1 MSKAKKCVPP
11 LRFRAETLP
20 HAECGSM
27 RNAKPWETKPLNEWL
42 EVSNAENRG
51 GIFSAEDVL
60 SVSGE
65 FGVVNQ
71 IEFQGRSF
79 AGASLAHYRVL
90 KKGQV
95 VYTKS
100 PLKRAPFGIV
110 KANQFQDGIVSSLYG
125 VYDVKDAEPAFVQR
139 YFDAIDRLNN
149 YLCPLVNKGAKNTLL
164 ISDEDALAGMV
175 CFPSPPEQR
184 KIGGFFCSLDA
195 LIEAR
200 AKALEKIESL
210 KKSML
215 QKMFPHGE
223 SLVPEVRF
231 KEFCD
236 DATRQLSAVQINAGG
251 KGEDARPTSVPWE
264 RKRLGEIAEYV
275 TEKNI
280 HGQITEVFTNSAEN
294 GIVSQLEYFD
304 NAIAKNISAY
314 CIVHENAFVYNPR
327 ISVTAPVG
335 PINRNATGR
344 IGVVSPLYT
353 IFRTKGIDVV
363 YLSCFFKTTCWH
375 DFMFLNGDS
384 GARADRFSIKKETL
398 LELPILVPPLP
409 EQQKIGSYFRS
420 LDALIAARREEVG
433 KLKQMKKALLERMFV

>member
-20 HAECGSM
+20 HAECGPM
-27 RNAKPWETKPLNEWL
+27 RDAKPWETKPLNEWL
-42 EVSNAENRG
+42 AVSNAENRG
-51 GIFSAEDVL
+51 GMFSAEEVL

-65 FGVVNQ
+65 YGVVNQ
-71 IEFQGRSF
+71 IDFQGRSF

-110 KANQFQDGIVSSLYG
+110 KANQFQDGIVSALYG

-200 AKALEKIESL
+200 AKALEKVESL

-215 QKMFPHGE
+215 QKMFPQDD

-231 KEFCD
+231 KGFGEEWQKN
-236 DATRQLSAVQINAGG
+236 QLSDIVVFSKG
-251 KGEDARPTSVPWE
+251 KGYSKSDIRESGIPLFLYGRMYTDYRFVVDEINTYALLKEDSVLSKGCEVVLPASGETPEDIARASAIVRKGVILGGDLNVLVPKDCRE
-264 RKRLGEIAEYV
+264 VASPFLALG
-275 TEKNI
+275 
-280 HGQITEVFTNSAEN
+280 
-294 GIVSQLEYFD
+294 
-304 NAIAKNISAY
+304 
-314 CIVHENAFVYNPR
+314 
-327 ISVTAPVG
+327 
-335 PINRNATGR
+335 
-344 IGVVSPLYT
+344 
-353 IFRTKGIDVV
+353 
-363 YLSCFFKTTCWH
+363 LSCGRTARKIAYRAQGKTVAH
-375 DFMFLNGDS
+375 LHNSDL
-384 GARADRFSIKKETL
+384 ADLEVL
-398 LELPILVPPLP
+398 LPSVS
-409 EQQKIGSYFRS
+409 EQHKIDSYFRS